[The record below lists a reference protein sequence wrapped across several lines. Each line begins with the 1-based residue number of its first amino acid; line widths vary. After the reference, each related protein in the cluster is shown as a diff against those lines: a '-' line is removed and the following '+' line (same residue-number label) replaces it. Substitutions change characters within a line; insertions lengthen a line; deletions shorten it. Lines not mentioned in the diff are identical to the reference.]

1 MRTLALFIAY
11 DGSAFH
17 GWQSQPAPLRT
28 VQDELT
34 KILRRVLKHPL
45 HVTGASRTDT
55 GVHALRQV
63 ASVQTASP
71 IPPENLRRALGDRL
85 PADISLVHACEARA
99 DFDPIQHAVEKLYRY
114 RIWNSHAKPI
124 ESGPARPAWRF
135 WYDLDLDRMRAAAA
149 DLCGTHD
156 FAGFASAGSPRA
168 STVRTIR
175 RAAVDRRFEEVSV
188 DFIGDGFLYQ
198 QVRNM
203 VGTLVE
209 IGRGLWPVERVR
221 EVLASRDRT
230 LASGP
235 APSCG
240 LTLQWIRYPRGS
252 FEVSPGPA
260 LLPGAAISGDD
271 E

>member
-175 RAAVDRRFEEVSV
+175 R
-188 DFIGDGFLYQ
+188 G
-198 QVRNM
+198 M
-203 VGTLVE
+203 
-209 IGRGLWPVERVR
+209 WPVERVR

-252 FEVSPGPA
+252 FEATPPPA
-260 LLPGAAISGDD
+260 HPPVAEVG
-271 E
+271 